1 MIDTPSQQKKPVV
14 EIAVDEAI
22 SKNSPVETVVIR
34 VAKQQDITT
43 VADIAQQ
50 TFVLACPPTV
60 KAENL
65 QQYCQKNLTATH
77 FTVFLQSTKHQ
88 LFVAE
93 VNHKV
98 VGFSLFQQINGN
110 DAELSKVYILPAY
123 HGNKLGWQLAIAV
136 IDYAKQQ
143 FIKALY
149 VSVYANNHKAKALYQ
164 KLGFHFVKKVAFN
177 MGNEVHDDELFCLS
191 LIA

>member
-34 VAKQQDITT
+34 VAKQQGITT

-50 TFVLACPPTV
+50 IFVLACPPTV

-77 FTVFLQSTKHQ
+77 FTIFLQSTKH
-88 LFVAE
+88 
-93 VNHKV
+93 
-98 VGFSLFQQINGN
+98 
-110 DAELSKVYILPAY
+110 
-123 HGNKLGWQLAIAV
+123 
-136 IDYAKQQ
+136 
-143 FIKALY
+143 
-149 VSVYANNHKAKALYQ
+149 
-164 KLGFHFVKKVAFN
+164 
-177 MGNEVHDDELFCLS
+177 
-191 LIA
+191 